1 MRSIEDMAA
10 RLANAVPPQVGPL
23 TDEIKSNLRA
33 VLQSQL
39 SQLDLVPREEFEATR
54 EMLAHSRTRLQA
66 LEAKV
71 AELEQAQT
79 ND

>member
-23 TDEIKSNLRA
+23 TDEIKANLKA

-39 SQLDLVPREEFEATR
+39 SQLDLVPREEFEAAR
-54 EMLAHSRTRLQA
+54 EMLAHSRSRLQA
-66 LEAKV
+66 LELKV
-71 AELEQAQT
+71 AELEKAQK

>member
-10 RLANAVPPQVGPL
+10 RLANSLPPQVGPL
-23 TDEIKSNLRA
+23 TDEIKANVRA

-54 EMLAHSRTRLQA
+54 EMLLHTRARLVE
-66 LEAKV
+66 LEKQV
-71 AELEQAQT
+71 AELEKSGQR
-79 ND
+79 